1 MSDGGSAKKLLKK
14 KVKGT
19 PGKKGLSSAA
29 STPAGKSAAKKT
41 KKDKTPKLKTP
52 KAAAMTPTAA
62 VSKSS
67 SKTKSTKKEKKLKS
81 AKKSATKKRMAEAE
95 PEADEDDADGNS
107 GNEAG
112 PAILDFDDANADADD
127 DNSKSSGDGDG
138 ADPAELQ
145 ECNKILAEMTP
156 KLEAVTVQAAGLLK
170 QVAGGKLDT
179 TKGISLLE
187 VKMQLMLSY
196 NVALGIFMMLKL
208 EGKKVEGHPIVE
220 RMAYLRTLLEKLRPI
235 EARLKYQIDKVLRST
250 DASAAA
256 AGEAGGSDPLSHKP
270 NAGSLVP
277 KQRGDADRGAGSY
290 SEDGGHG
297 GGLGSGD
304 GIYKPPR
311 MTAMPYDDDMS
322 AEGKKARKAEKDRL
336 RLLNSDMM
344 QELRSEFTTAP
355 EEISH
360 VDAFKSDA
368 QAALKERE
376 DIEEN
381 NFVRFG
387 GRKKLLKAR
396 ARMTSGINEITSFA
410 GTHALASEGRKMGAS
425 KSMRQQVAEVRKS
438 KTGGKRQKR

>member
-19 PGKKGLSSAA
+19 PGKKGKSNSSTLLGALTIFKTGGGRGHVTHFAGLSSAA

-112 PAILDFDDANADADD
+112 PAVLDFDDANADADD

-208 EGKKVEGHPIVE
+208 EGK
-220 RMAYLRTLLEKLRPI
+220 
-235 EARLKYQIDKVLRST
+235 
-250 DASAAA
+250 
-256 AGEAGGSDPLSHKP
+256 
-270 NAGSLVP
+270 
-277 KQRGDADRGAGSY
+277 
-290 SEDGGHG
+290 
-297 GGLGSGD
+297 
-304 GIYKPPR
+304 
-311 MTAMPYDDDMS
+311 
-322 AEGKKARKAEKDRL
+322 
-336 RLLNSDMM
+336 
-344 QELRSEFTTAP
+344 
-355 EEISH
+355 
-360 VDAFKSDA
+360 
-368 QAALKERE
+368 
-376 DIEEN
+376 
-381 NFVRFG
+381 
-387 GRKKLLKAR
+387 
-396 ARMTSGINEITSFA
+396 
-410 GTHALASEGRKMGAS
+410 
-425 KSMRQQVAEVRKS
+425 
-438 KTGGKRQKR
+438 